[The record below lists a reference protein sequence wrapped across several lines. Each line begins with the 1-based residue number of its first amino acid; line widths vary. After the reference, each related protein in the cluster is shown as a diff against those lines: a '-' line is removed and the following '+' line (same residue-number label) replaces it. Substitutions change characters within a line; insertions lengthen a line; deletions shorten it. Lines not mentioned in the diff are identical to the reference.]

1 MSTPQGPNGAD
12 KGSPAPK
19 GPNGQETAN
28 APVKPD
34 AAKPSSAEAPSAASA
49 PAAPK
54 SPDAPKAP
62 AGPAAQAAAKPE
74 PSEPSDPPPT
84 GADKPA
90 TGADKPAAGAD
101 KPAAGAA
108 DKPAPNPT
116 AQTTPTVRRAADKG
130 VNPAQSGAQ
139 RPAAAGQV
147 PPWQRGQQTPAAHQN
162 TPQTNLPGRGQG
174 VDRAVT
180 GNAAPQRASAQPA
193 SARPQ
198 SAPTPPTRPVVT
210 GTAAASLTG
219 GADRTSVKAKSAI
232 IDGPTR
238 HIERKDLAK
247 DLPDLST
254 VKHPLPASAPGAG
267 EASAG
272 APAAS
277 SATDVTAAVPMA
289 GEPLRATVQV
299 RRIDPW
305 SMLKISSVI
314 SLSLFFVWMVAVGLL
329 YGILAGMGVWERL
342 NSAFTD
348 IVSESGS
355 GGLISAGQV
364 FGYATVI
371 GLANTILL
379 TAMATLG
386 AFIYNLCTDLVGGVQ
401 VTLADPD

>member
-1 MSTPQGPNGAD
+1 MSTPQGPNGAE

-19 GPNGQETAN
+19 GPNGQETEN
-28 APVKPD
+28 APAKPD
-34 AAKPSSAEAPSAASA
+34 AVKPASA
-49 PAAPK
+49 KTSGTAPV
-54 SPDAPKAP
+54 PDAPKAP
-62 AGPAAQAAAKPE
+62 AGPTAQSPAAKQAPAG
-74 PSEPSDPPPT
+74 PAPKSDGAGTASDKPASP
-84 GADKPA
+84 ADKPVQVGGTEQTA
-90 TGADKPAAGAD
+90 Q
-101 KPAAGAA
+101 
-108 DKPAPNPT
+108 PNPA
-116 AQTTPTVRRAADKG
+116 AQTTPTVRQPADKG
-130 VNPAQSGAQ
+130 VKPAQ
-139 RPAAAGQV
+139 RPASGGQA
-147 PPWQRGQQTPAAHQN
+147 PPWQRGQQTSSAPQS

-174 VDRAVT
+174 VDRTVT
-180 GNAAPQRASAQPA
+180 GNAAPQRGAAQPVKPA
-193 SARPQ
+193 GGAPRPSQ
-198 SAPTPPTRPVVT
+198 GAPTTPARPVVT
-210 GTAAASLTG
+210 GTAAPSA
-219 GADRTSVKAKSAI
+219 AKAKSAV

-254 VKHPLPASAPGAG
+254 VKHPLPAAAPVAV
-267 EASAG
+267 ESSHATTA

-277 SATDVTAAVPMA
+277 AAAAAVPMA
-289 GEPLRATVQV
+289 GDPLRATVQV

-305 SMLKISSVI
+305 SMLKMSSVI

-355 GGLISAGQV
+355 GGLITAGQV

>member
-1 MSTPQGPNGAD
+1 MSTPQGPNGAE

-19 GPNGQETAN
+19 GPNGQETEN
-28 APVKPD
+28 APAKPD
-34 AAKPSSAEAPSAASA
+34 AVKPASA
-49 PAAPK
+49 KTSGTAPV
-54 SPDAPKAP
+54 PDAPKAP
-62 AGPAAQAAAKPE
+62 AGPTAQSPAAKQ
-74 PSEPSDPPPT
+74 
-84 GADKPA
+84 APA
-90 TGADKPAAGAD
+90 GPAAKSDGAGTASD
-101 KPAAGAA
+101 EPAPPA
-108 DKPAPNPT
+108 DKPAPTGGTDKTAQFGGTEQT
-116 AQTTPTVRRAADKG
+116 AQTTPTVRQPADKG
-130 VNPAQSGAQ
+130 VKPAQ
-139 RPAAAGQV
+139 RPASGGQA
-147 PPWQRGQQTPAAHQN
+147 PPWQRGQQTSSAPQS

-174 VDRAVT
+174 VDRTVT
-180 GNAAPQRASAQPA
+180 GNAAPQRGAAQPVKPA
-193 SARPQ
+193 GGAPRPSQ
-198 SAPTPPTRPVVT
+198 GAPTTPARPVVT
-210 GTAAASLTG
+210 GTAAPSA
-219 GADRTSVKAKSAI
+219 AKAKSAV

-254 VKHPLPASAPGAG
+254 VKHPLPAAAPVAV
-267 EASAG
+267 ESSHATTA

-277 SATDVTAAVPMA
+277 AAAAAVPMA
-289 GEPLRATVQV
+289 GDPLRATVQV

-305 SMLKISSVI
+305 SMLKMSSVI

-355 GGLISAGQV
+355 GGLITAGQV